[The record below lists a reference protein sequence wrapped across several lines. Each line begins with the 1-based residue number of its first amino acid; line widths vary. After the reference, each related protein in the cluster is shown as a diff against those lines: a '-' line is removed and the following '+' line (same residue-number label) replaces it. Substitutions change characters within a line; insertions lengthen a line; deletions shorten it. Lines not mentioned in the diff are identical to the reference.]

1 MVCED
6 NFAILL
12 STIALRCVCMIV
24 KGSSGIRLTVAVTE
38 ELAVGERALAGSTLV
53 LADCVICYMNEFSK
67 MDEVD
72 RTAIHELME
81 QRTANVECC
90 QAGIDAALNKRAAIL
105 IVANSSYDMVII
117 VATSHS

>member
-24 KGSSGIRLTVAVTE
+24 KGSSGMGLTVAVTK
-38 ELAVGERALAGSTLV
+38 ELAVGEMAFTGSALV
-53 LADCVICYMNEFSK
+53 LSDCVICCMNEFSK
-67 MDEVD
+67 MDKVD
-72 RTAIHELME
+72 RTAIHEVME
-81 QRTANVECC
+81 QRTAKVERC

-105 IVANSSYDMVII
+105 IVANSSYDMVIL
-117 VATSHS
+117 